1 MNFTSDNTG
10 PAAPE
15 IMAALVAANGPE
27 MPYGNDPFTA
37 RAEALIR
44 EQFEAP
50 EASIHLVATG
60 TAANALALAALA
72 KPWDAIF
79 CHRMA
84 HVEVDEC
91 GAPEFYTGGAKLRRV
106 AGENAKITP
115 DTLTTALQ
123 EIPAQDVHS
132 VQPGPLTLTQLTEL
146 GTAYAPAEIGALCT
160 LGADHGLKTHMDGA
174 RIANAL
180 AATNASPAEMTW
192 KAGIDALS
200 LGGTKNGCLGVEAVV
215 FFDPAHAWEISLRR
229 KRGGHLWSKGKY
241 LGAQMAAYLTDGLW
255 LDLAARANARM
266 AQLVAGLATI
276 PEAQIL
282 APPAGNL
289 VFLTL
294 PKALHDRAHGGGAR
308 YEIHDRAANAVPDA
322 PQLAR
327 IVCDWSK
334 TEEEIEQ
341 LLALWR

>member
-1 MNFTSDNTG
+1 MNFASDNTG

-15 IMAALVAANGPE
+15 IMAALTEANASA

-79 CHRMA
+79 CHRIA
-84 HVEVDEC
+84 HVEMDEC
-91 GAPEFYTGGAKLRRV
+91 GAPEFFAGGAKLRRV
-106 AGENAKITP
+106 DGAHAKITP
-115 DTLTTALQ
+115 ETLTAALAEFTQ
-123 EIPAQDVHS
+123 GDVHS

-146 GTAYAPAEIGALCT
+146 GTAYSAADIAALCT
-160 LGADHGLKTHMDGA
+160 IAAHRGLKTHLDGA
-174 RIANAL
+174 RFANAL
-180 AATNASPAEMTW
+180 AAARISPAEMTW

-215 FFDPAHAWEISLRR
+215 FFDPAQAWELSLRR
-229 KRGGHLWSKGKY
+229 KRAGHLWSKGKY

-266 AQLVAGLATI
+266 AQLMAGLATI
-276 PEAQIL
+276 PEARII
-282 APPAGNL
+282 APPAGNM

-294 PKALHDRAHGGGAR
+294 PRALHERAKAAGAR
-308 YEIHDRAANAVPDA
+308 YYTQDAAPDT
-322 PQLAR
+322 PQQAR

-334 TEEEIEQ
+334 TPEEIDQ
-341 LLALWR
+341 LLALWRG

>member
-1 MNFTSDNTG
+1 MNFASDNTG

-15 IMAALVAANGPE
+15 IMAALAEANTSA

-44 EQFEAP
+44 ELFEAP
-50 EASIHLVATG
+50 EASIHLVSTG

-79 CHRMA
+79 CHRIA
-84 HVEVDEC
+84 HVEMDEC
-91 GAPEFYTGGAKLRRV
+91 GAPEFFTGGAKLRRV
-106 AGENAKITP
+106 EGADAKITP
-115 DTLTTALQ
+115 ETLAAALA
-123 EIPAQDVHS
+123 ELPKGDVHT

-146 GTAYAPAEIGALCT
+146 GTAYTPSEIAALCS
-160 LGADHGLKTHMDGA
+160 LAADHGLKTHMDGA
-174 RIANAL
+174 RFANAL
-180 AATNASPAEMTW
+180 AAAGVSPAQMTW

-215 FFDPAHAWEISLRR
+215 FFDPAQAWELSLRR
-229 KRGGHLWSKGKY
+229 KRAGHLWSKGKY

-266 AQLVAGLATI
+266 AQLIEGLAAI
-276 PEAQIL
+276 PDAKII
-282 APPAGNL
+282 ARPAGNM

-294 PKALHDRAHGGGAR
+294 PKALHDRAYAAGAR
-308 YEIHDRAANAVPDA
+308 YKVQDAAPGA
-322 PQLAR
+322 PQQAR

-334 TEEEIEQ
+334 TPEEIDQ
-341 LLALWR
+341 LLALWRG